1 MTSTDPQA
9 ELLERLRR
17 LEDREEIASLYI
29 AYGRFLD
36 DGDAAGY
43 ASLFARDAKLRLGGV
58 MRADGREAIAEAAG
72 KLVHYLSQSTRKSYH
87 VIASPGIEIDGD
99 RAVGECVWVAVSGEP
114 GEAPSLSSMGRHRDE
129 LVREDGRWR
138 FASRKGLLDL
148 DKV

>member
-1 MTSTDPQA
+1 MTSTDTQA
-9 ELLERLRR
+9 ELFERLQR
-17 LEDREEIASLYI
+17 LEDRAEIANLYI

-36 DGDAAGY
+36 DGDAEGY

-72 KLVHYLSQSTRKSYH
+72 KLLQYLAQSARKSYH
-87 VIASPGIEIDGD
+87 VIASPDIAIDGD
-99 RAVGECVWVAVSGEP
+99 GATGECVWVALSGEP

-148 DKV
+148 GKV